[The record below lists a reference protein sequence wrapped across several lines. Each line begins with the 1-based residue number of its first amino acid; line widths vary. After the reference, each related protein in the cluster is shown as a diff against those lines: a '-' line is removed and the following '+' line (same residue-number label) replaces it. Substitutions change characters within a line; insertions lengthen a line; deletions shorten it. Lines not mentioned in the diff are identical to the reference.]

1 MSLNHTTTNEV
12 IIGSSLSLLKV
23 DLNKPQILSHFDYQG
38 SLSHI
43 NHQSKFLTLGKT
55 QGTIDLFD
63 PKSNEIIKSFIGH
76 NGFLADLDVLGNY
89 IAACGYS
96 TRPRRH
102 QYNSNNTT
110 SINMNTTNNNNNI
123 NANNINNINS
133 GNNIYNGTDQGLGG
147 SIYPMRVSSIYP
159 SKTVSSSMLGQ
170 MSYSNNTMGLNGGNF
185 AANDVIVDPLINIFD
200 VRMMRSL
207 APIPF
212 PFGANW
218 VKFHPKLPNIL
229 VVASSSGEIEFVDM
243 YDQLNIHLYQAD
255 LGRLATT
262 PSSTVEE
269 FTPSSLSNL
278 QISSNGEFIA
288 FNDSKATVHLWSQ
301 GNNTT
306 TDFVNFPSAVIQ
318 PNMVM
323 PSSFNSV
330 SIESD
335 DPLLAVGMP
344 YYKDSLLSNFASDL
358 TFTKEMAKLPAA
370 IDDELVEEFQNH
382 QQLSLSSVGPF
393 ISYDKS
399 IYGSPYLASKYERG
413 HLKDGLAAPK
423 FISGTSVDGKGGAGA
438 GAGAVGRGI
447 KGNLEEEVFQYKPE
461 ETSKT
466 SPTPLVAPSCY
477 NRLEIKYSKFGV
489 EDFDFNYYN
498 LSGYNRLSGLENHLD
513 NSYINPL
520 LQLYRYS
527 PAFYNLVTG
536 SLLSEWLPNSNGFIT
551 TNNPQ
556 GSSVLLEMGYLF
568 DMMYKAQG
576 KNVRVTNFSQVLLE
590 NHMFTQQG
598 LLNANEGKNLSSW
611 QLRNLIINFNKF
623 LLLQLQE
630 DHLNQH
636 PGLNLPLDIF
646 GIQYEI
652 EIKGYGGDCNVYD
665 KIYNTQLSLDLMT
678 PPPNN
683 NGIPNK
689 KFMPLGNMLPKYG
702 STVSTAA
709 VATSVASLP
718 TSSGFTLASRK
729 NHNLLTY
736 LEYTL
741 NQHRSI
747 PCRVHNLIHEIEM
760 KSSVAKLPPL
770 LCINLDMDNKEM
782 KLIHGFKKWLVPEF
796 YVNYSTTNKRIHL
809 KPMVTQFNQDNIKY
823 ELLGYVCEIH
833 RSDGS
838 GSNLVSFVKV
848 NEKWFLFN
856 DFLVIPIP
864 DEEVFNLTYR
874 WKRPTIVV
882 YHNTENNQMSSQF
895 NHLTS
900 QCKFDDSILYRDHFA
915 GTIRES
921 YKKEYELLTRSEAPT
936 FGSLVAIDAE
946 FVMLKPEKLEVKC
959 NGSKQL
965 IRPKLTSLAR
975 VSVLR
980 GDNVEK
986 QGVPFID
993 DYVVHKTKIYNYLTN
1008 FSGIEE
1014 NDLDLIK
1021 SLKNLVTLQTA
1032 YRRLWLLL
1040 NMGCVFVGHGLYND
1054 FRTINLQVPS
1064 SQIKD
1069 TAEFF
1074 YLSEYKRRLGL
1085 KFLAYVLLQEKVQ
1098 TGNHDS
1104 IEDARTALMLYK
1116 KYLELVGTG
1125 TLESTLNRIY
1135 MEGQHL
1141 RFKVPDQ

>member
-1 MSLNHTTTNEV
+1 MSLNHTSTSEV

-43 NHQSKFLTLGKT
+43 DHLSKFLTLGKT

-63 PKSNEIIKSFIGH
+63 PKANEVIKSFIGH
-76 NGFLADLDVLGNY
+76 NGYLSDLDVLGNY

-96 TRPRRH
+96 TRPKRH
-102 QYNSNNTT
+102 QYN
-110 SINMNTTNNNNNI
+110 TNNYNNNETMSSHFG
-123 NANNINNINS
+123 NGSVYPSQMMRMSNSYSAKSPSSPSMLHMGYNNS
-133 GNNIYNGTDQGLGG
+133 GVNNSMPGG
-147 SIYPMRVSSIYP
+147 S
-159 SKTVSSSMLGQ
+159 
-170 MSYSNNTMGLNGGNF
+170 F
-185 AANDVIVDPLINIFD
+185 ANDFIVDPLINIFD

-207 APIPF
+207 APIAF

-229 VVASSSGEIEFVDM
+229 VVASSGGEIEFVDM

-255 LGRLATT
+255 LGR
-262 PSSTVEE
+262 SSVEE
-269 FTPSSLSNL
+269 YTPPSLSNL

-288 FNDSKATVHLWSQ
+288 FNDSRSTVHVWSQ

-306 TDFVNFPSAVIQ
+306 TDFVNFPAAVVQ
-318 PNMVM
+318 PDMVM
-323 PSSFNSV
+323 PQSYNSV

-344 YYKDSLLSNFASDL
+344 YYKDLLLSNFASDL
-358 TFTKEMAKLPAA
+358 TFTKELAKMPKV
-370 IDDELVEEFQNH
+370 IDEELVEDFQSRNSFQNPNI
-382 QQLSLSSVGPF
+382 SNTGPF
-393 ISYDKS
+393 IPYDKS
-399 IYGSPYLASKYERG
+399 VYGSPYLATKYQKPGMSDGLVAPKFLSNSLDTKGGRAGLKHKLEEEIFQYKTEDSSKPCSIP
-413 HLKDGLAAPK
+413 LAAP
-423 FISGTSVDGKGGAGA
+423 
-438 GAGAVGRGI
+438 
-447 KGNLEEEVFQYKPE
+447 P
-461 ETSKT
+461 
-466 SPTPLVAPSCY
+466 CY
-477 NRLEIKYSKFGV
+477 NRMDIKYSKFGV

-498 LSGYNRLSGLENHLD
+498 LSGDCRLSGLENHLD

-536 SLLSEWLPNSNGFIT
+536 SLLSEWLPNSTEFIT

-568 DMMYKAQG
+568 DMMSKAQG
-576 KNVRVTNFSQVLLE
+576 KNVKMTNFSQVLLE
-590 NHMFTQQG
+590 NQAFIQQG
-598 LLNANEGKNLSSW
+598 LMNTNEGRNLPPRE
-611 QLRNLIINFNKF
+611 LRSLIINFNKF

-630 DHLNQH
+630 DLQIQH
-636 PGLNLPLDIF
+636 PALHLPLEIF
-646 GIQYEI
+646 GIGYEI
-652 EIKGYGGDCNVYD
+652 EIKGLGDCNVYD
-665 KIYNTQLSLDLMT
+665 KLYNNQLFLDLMT
-678 PPPNN
+678 PPPS
-683 NGIPNK
+683 NGIQSK
-689 KFMPLGNMLPKYG
+689 KFSSQNSTSASVQGVFGNMMPKFG
-702 STVSTAA
+702 NTQPGTVN
-709 VATSVASLP
+709 LP
-718 TSSGFTLASRK
+718 TTGGFTLASRK

-741 NQHRSI
+741 NQHRAMA
-747 PCRVHNLIHEIEM
+747 CHVHNMTHDLEM
-760 KSSVAKLPPL
+760 RSSVVKLPPL

-796 YVNYSTTNKRIHL
+796 YVNYSSSNKRVHL

-882 YHNTENNQMSSQF
+882 YHNIDSPIASQF
-895 NHLTS
+895 SYLTS
-900 QCKFDDSILYRDHFA
+900 KSNFDDSVLYRDHFA

-936 FGSLVAIDAE
+936 LGSLVAIDAE
-946 FVMLKPEKLEVKC
+946 FVMLKPEKLEVKRD
-959 NGSKQL
+959 GTKQL

-993 DYVVHKTKIYNYLTN
+993 DYVVHQTEIYDYLTN
-1008 FSGIEE
+1008 YSGIEE
-1014 NDLDLIK
+1014 NDLDLTK

-1032 YRRLWLLL
+1032 YRKLWLLL
-1040 NMGCVFVGHGLYND
+1040 NLGCVFVGHGLYND
-1054 FRTINLQVPS
+1054 FRTINLQVPA

-1104 IEDARTALMLYK
+1104 IEDAHTALMLYK

-1125 TLESTLNRIY
+1125 NLDATLNRIY
-1135 MEGQHL
+1135 LEGQQL